1 MDATPFEQEELL
13 EATKLTDWPTV
24 LPLPGLDMLTP
35 AKAGTDT
42 KPYTKMQI
50 ARRASF
56 FKGFSPVGIIW
67 SRWNRLAEGSHPTFR
82 QETLIVL
89 AADQETSLGGHAGV
103 TERSTYNVYSGNL
116 SVKRKSP

>member
-1 MDATPFEQEELL
+1 MPIDATPCEQELL
-13 EATKLTDWPTV
+13 LDATKLTDWPTV

-42 KPYTKMQI
+42 KPHTIMHI
-50 ARRASF
+50 VRRASF

-89 AADQETSLGGHAGV
+89 AADQVPNEPR
-103 TERSTYNVYSGNL
+103 RSCGCH
-116 SVKRKSP
+116 